1 MKTRKLTGFI
11 LNIKSYGEYDRMLF
25 IFSRQLGLLRVLAKG
40 IRKLGS
46 RRSFHIDLI
55 NASRM
60 EIEESNSVSYL
71 REIMTVNSYTV
82 MKKQPEHFCVAC
94 IIASFLLS
102 SLPESMPHEKLFDMT
117 KKIFEAL
124 NVRGMGMREAH
135 GTMVKDLLLVYLLK
149 ATKELGYMPNSLP
162 KHKLRKTLNQV
173 LCDLNPQF
181 TLQARR
187 TLGIFSNFESTRSS

>member
-25 IFSRQLGLLRVLAKG
+25 IFSRQRGLLRVLAKG
-40 IRKLGS
+40 IRRLGS
-46 RRSFHIDLI
+46 RRSFHIDLM

-71 REIMTVNSYTV
+71 REIMTVNPYAV
-82 MKKQPEHFCVAC
+82 MKKQPEHFGVAC
-94 IIASFLLS
+94 VIASFLLS
-102 SLPESMPHEKLFDMT
+102 SLPEGMPHENLFDMT
-117 KKIFEAL
+117 KKMFEAL
-124 NVRGMGMREAH
+124 NGRGMRDEDARSAWMRN
-135 GTMVKDLLLVYLLK
+135 LLLVYLLK
-149 ATKELGYMPNSLP
+149 ATKELGYMPNILS
-162 KHKLRKTLNQV
+162 KRKLRKTLNQV

-187 TLGIFSNFESTRSS
+187 TLGIFSNFESTSSS